1 MTVSEFIDHW
11 IDTKECGGASNSFQ
25 EGNDKLVL
33 YLKDWHFV
41 TVQVLKFSFS
51 ICFFIYLF
59 AFGILVFIMYLTE
72 LPRLQGF

>member
-11 IDTKECGGASNSFQ
+11 IDAKECGGASNSFQ

-41 TVQVLKFSFS
+41 TVQVLKCSFS
-51 ICFFIYLF
+51 ICLFIYLH
-59 AFGILVFIMYLTE
+59 L
-72 LPRLQGF
+72 GF